1 MNKRFS
7 SRFNRVAQ
15 ICNLPYRR
23 IAFGKTLSSAKA
35 SEFVEPRRFQICDT
49 ADCKSALRRLAL
61 AAIFAIALLPTT
73 TLPQSLWRDDS
84 KSMFA
89 DKRGVTTGDII
100 TIVIQENT
108 TASKDN
114 KTATS
119 KQAAMDASIST
130 FFYSP
135 TASGLLT
142 KGGQLPALKYSS
154 KNDFSGGGTI
164 NNSEQIIARIAVKV
178 VDVMPNRTLVIEG
191 RRETAFGGEKQEMI
205 LRGIVRTDDVLANN
219 TVFSYN
225 VADASIRI
233 NSRGAVSDTQRKGWF
248 TKIWDFITPF

>member
-1 MNKRFS
+1 MNKPFS
-7 SRFNRVAQ
+7 SRFDPRSHRGNEVESFDHWIRPSASSRRR
-15 ICNLPYRR
+15 LP
-23 IAFGKTLSSAKA
+23 
-35 SEFVEPRRFQICDT
+35 V
-49 ADCKSALRRLAL
+49 RLAL
-61 AAIFAIALLPTT
+61 VGVFAISLLPHPA
-73 TLPQSLWRDDS
+73 LSQSLWRDDS

-89 DKRGVTTGDII
+89 DKRGVTVGDII
-100 TIVIQENT
+100 TIVIQEST

-130 FFYSP
+130 FLYSP

-142 KGGQLPALKYSS
+142 QGGQLPALKYSS

-164 NNSEQIIARIAVKV
+164 NNSEKIIARIAVKV
-178 VDVMPNRTLVIEG
+178 VDVMPNKTLIIEG
-191 RRETAFGGEKQEMI
+191 RRETAFGGERQEMV

-248 TKIWDFITPF
+248 TRIWDFITPF